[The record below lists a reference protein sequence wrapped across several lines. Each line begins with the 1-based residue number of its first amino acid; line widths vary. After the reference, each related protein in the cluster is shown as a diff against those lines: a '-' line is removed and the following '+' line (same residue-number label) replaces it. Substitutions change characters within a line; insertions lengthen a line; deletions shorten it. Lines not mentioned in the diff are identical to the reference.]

1 MRATEIVLVLLWFL
15 PTMFC
20 TNVDYDHRALVID
33 GKRRVLISGSIH
45 YPRSTPQVLCLSL
58 ILFMSFCI
66 VFDFKHCWICCCC
79 YYRCG
84 QTLFRNLKMED
95 LMSLKP
101 MFSGTYM
108 NLLKARFS
116 LLHFF
121 SHILTIFFQH
131 CICSLLAGKEN
142 KCLC

>member
-66 VFDFKHCWICCCC
+66 VFDFKHC
-79 YYRCG
+79 
-84 QTLFRNLKMED
+84 
-95 LMSLKP
+95 
-101 MFSGTYM
+101 
-108 NLLKARFS
+108 
-116 LLHFF
+116 
-121 SHILTIFFQH
+121 
-131 CICSLLAGKEN
+131 
-142 KCLC
+142 